1 MRCGLKALLVA
12 GLFSVPLQLVAE
24 TDPQTGLEIAPGW
37 EQVKV
42 HCGVCHSLK
51 LVTQNRGDRETWLGL
66 IRWMQETQ
74 NLWPLPPEVEIQVL
88 DYLSVNYA
96 ARLNQ
101 RRQPL
106 PAELMPR

>member
-1 MRCGLKALLVA
+1 MRCGLTALLTA
-12 GLFSVPLQLVAE
+12 GLLTFTPLLMAD
-24 TDPQTGLEIAPGW
+24 TDPESGLVIAPGW

-51 LVTQNRGDRETWLGL
+51 LVTQNSGDRETWLGL

-74 NLWPLPPEVEIQVL
+74 NLWPLPPEVENQVL

-101 RRQPL
+101 RRPPL
-106 PAELMPR
+106 PANLMP